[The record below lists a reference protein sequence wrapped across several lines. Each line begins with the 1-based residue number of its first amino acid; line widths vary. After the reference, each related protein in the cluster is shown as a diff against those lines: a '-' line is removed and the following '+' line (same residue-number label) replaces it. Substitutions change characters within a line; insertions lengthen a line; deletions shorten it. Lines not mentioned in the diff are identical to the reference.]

1 MKNRDMG
8 HQQTRGTTPH
18 RLRRRVVGASLG
30 VVAVAGAM
38 AVMPAMSAQATSP
51 TKQKVVEVVTRAP
64 YGMMLATRKGAS
76 LYTASSPCKKSCLS
90 AWPPLLLATGKTIP
104 TGTTGLGTVAL
115 MFKGNPR
122 LQVTFD
128 GKALYRFVGDSGT
141 SVNGNG
147 IAGFMV
153 AEV

>member
-1 MKNRDMG
+1 MRNQDMR
-8 HQQTRGTTPH
+8 HQEKWGSTPH
-18 RLRRRVVGASLG
+18 RIRRSVVGVSLG

-38 AVMPAMSAQATSP
+38 TVAPAMSAQATSP
-51 TKQKVVEVVTRAP
+51 SKQKVVEIVTRAP

-76 LYTASSPCKKSCLS
+76 LYTASSPCKKSCLT

-104 TGTTGLGTVAL
+104 TGATGLGTVAL

-128 GKALYRFVGDSGT
+128 GKALYRFEGDSGT

-147 IAGFMV
+147 IAGFTV